1 MPVQSLERIPNGSD
15 VFIDAN
21 IFIYGLGGLSAH
33 CRQFLDRCSRE
44 EVIGVSLFE
53 IVNNAT
59 HRFMLAEA
67 HSKSLIS
74 RQLAS
79 DLRGKFKH
87 VPSLTTYWQN
97 TERILNL
104 NLLLIAI
111 DESIIRAA
119 HSERRSTGLLTNDSM
134 IVSCMRSY
142 GVSYLATS
150 DSDFERVSG
159 IVVFRPEDLP

>member
-1 MPVQSLERIPNGSD
+1 MPIQSLERIPDGSD

-21 IFIYGLGGLSAH
+21 IFIYGLGGLSAQ
-33 CRQFLDRCSRE
+33 CKRFLDRCSRE
-44 EVIGVSLFE
+44 EVIGISLFE

-67 HSKSLIS
+67 HSKGLIS
-74 RQLAS
+74 KESAS
-79 DLRGKFKH
+79 GLRGKFKY
-87 VPSLTTYWQN
+87 VPNLTIYWQN

-111 DESIIRAA
+111 DEPIIRVA
-119 HSERRSTGLLTNDSM
+119 HSERQNTGLLTNDSM

-150 DSDFERVSG
+150 DNDFERVSG
-159 IVVFRPEDLP
+159 IMVFRPEDLP